1 MAQEVRNRHDRMGYP
16 LVAVEKAE
24 VEPAEECERNEGYE
38 RGCSERA
45 SHQGK
50 QRAHGPV

>member
-1 MAQEVRNRHDRMGYP
+1 MGYP

-38 RGCSERA
+38 RGCSVERHSHKSPVSSLTAGA
-45 SHQGK
+45 SRRLK
-50 QRAHGPV
+50 ST